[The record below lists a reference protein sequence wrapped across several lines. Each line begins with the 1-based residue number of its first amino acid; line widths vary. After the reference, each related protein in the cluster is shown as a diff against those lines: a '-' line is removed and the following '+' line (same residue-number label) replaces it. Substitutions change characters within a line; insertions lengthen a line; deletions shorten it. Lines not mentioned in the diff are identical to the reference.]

1 MRFSVQAATAVAM
14 WSAIVAADVPGAPDW
29 LGGSCSKS
37 KELAAFA
44 KKLSSSAL
52 IYFPGSDG
60 FETASTRWSN
70 LETPKVDMV
79 VSPGTEKDVSE
90 TIKFANR
97 KEVPF
102 LAFNTAHGAL
112 TTLGRMTHGIEIFLD
127 QLSGVEVSEDGKT
140 ATIGGGTGSK
150 VVTDSLWAAGKQTV
164 TGTCECVSYL
174 GPLLGGGHGWLQ
186 GHHGLIADQ
195 VVSFNTVLADGTLQ
209 TVTADSELWWALK
222 GAGHNFGVIT
232 SVTSKVYDIVHT
244 DWAIETIVFNGDR
257 VEEVYDAINKY
268 HLRNGSQPVDLINWS
283 YWFNNP
289 NVDPEG
295 PIIEVYI
302 IQEGVTAVDPQYT
315 TPFHALEPLDI
326 RPDNGT
332 YHDLG
337 GWVGIALDNFP
348 CQKIGLNNPRF
359 PIYTKSY
366 DPATMRRVYDRYK
379 EATLSEPAFFDSLF
393 MFEGYSNAG
402 VRAIDADSTAFA
414 YRDDNL
420 LFAPLISYMSTG
432 PELDAKA
439 GALGNELR
447 QILHEGTGR
456 EELHAYV
463 NYAFGDEKPE
473 NWYGNEQWR
482 KEKLLALKTKYDPE
496 GKFSFYAPV
505 A

>member
-1 MRFSVQAATAVAM
+1 MRFSVQAATAAAI

-29 LGGSCSKS
+29 LGGSCSK
-37 KELAAFA
+37 ELAAFA
-44 KKLSSSAL
+44 KKLSPSAL

-60 FETASTRWSN
+60 FNAASIRWSN

-90 TIKFANR
+90 TIKFANS

-127 QLSGVEVSEDGKT
+127 QLSGVKVSEDGKT

-150 VVTDSLWAAGKQTV
+150 VVTDSLWDAGKQTV

-195 VVSFNTVLADGTLQ
+195 VVSFNIVLADGTLQ
-209 TVTADSELWWALK
+209 TVTADSDLWWALK

-337 GWVGIALDNFP
+337 RWVGIALDNFP

-366 DPATMRRVYDRYK
+366 DPAAMRRVYERYK

-402 VRAIDADSTAFA
+402 VRAIDAASTAFA

-420 LFAPLISYMSTG
+420 LFAPLISYKSTG

-456 EELHAYV
+456 DELHAYV
-463 NYAFGDEKPE
+463 NYAFGDEQPE
-473 NWYGNEQWR
+473 VWYGHEQWR
-482 KEKLLALKTKYDPE
+482 QEKLLGLKSKYDPE

-505 A
+505 V